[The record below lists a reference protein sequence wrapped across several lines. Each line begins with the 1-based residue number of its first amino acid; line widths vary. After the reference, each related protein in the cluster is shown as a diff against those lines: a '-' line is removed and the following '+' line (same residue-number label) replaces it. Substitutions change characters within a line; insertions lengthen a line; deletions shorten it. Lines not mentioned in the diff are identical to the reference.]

1 MFGKPRIKTWT
12 TLENSISPADLTL
25 TLSES
30 VDWQVG
36 ESIVVAATGLDHN
49 EAEERIITSIS
60 NKTIFVNTP
69 FKYKHLGV
77 VENHENDKLV
87 MKAEVGLLSRNI
99 KMTGDESS
107 IDAKYG
113 AHLKIS
119 GL

>member
-1 MFGKPRIKTWT
+1 MKTWT
-12 TLENSISPADLTL
+12 TLENTISPADRTL
-25 TLSES
+25 TLSEN

-36 ESIVVAATGLDHN
+36 ESIVVAATGLDHK
-49 EAEERIITSIS
+49 EAEERIIANIS
-60 NKTIFVNTP
+60 GKTIVVDTP
-69 FKYKHLGV
+69 FKYKHLSV
-77 VENHENDKLV
+77 VENYENDRLV

-113 AHLKIS
+113 AHLKMS